1 MLHSVLCLD
10 TRRHLLTTVTVASMP
25 QRGVTL
31 NDVEEAMGS
40 LVESGRAVNTRNV
53 RHALGDRGSL
63 TTIVRHMRDL
73 RARDD
78 EHRITSGTTTGPVLP
93 DPVVQGLMLGAQKHW
108 DALNDAAESIIE
120 QARTQAAEQIQSA
133 SDAEREARAEAAA
146 ARAEQDRTATAL
158 AESEAELGPLRTAHA
173 TLTEEHRA
181 RGVAL
186 ELSLERQRGAESLAE
201 ERRDTIEN
209 MTAALERT
217 AAELDTTR
225 AALERIRTEADAR
238 ERGLLDRIATA
249 ETRHREAESA
259 LAHVRDQLSHAATE
273 LEQTRGE
280 TASMRRRL
288 EEARQTLDVERSEH
302 ADTARNLATHLER
315 CDGLRNALAQSQGHS
330 QSLAAM
336 LERANERAAATE
348 AALRATKAVEA
359 LHRRDHDDG
368 SATSP
373 P

>member
-1 MLHSVLCLD
+1 
-10 TRRHLLTTVTVASMP
+10 MP

-40 LVESGRAVNTRNV
+40 LVESGRSVNTRNV

-73 RARDD
+73 RARD
-78 EHRITSGTTTGPVLP
+78 EEQRITSGTTTGPALP

-120 QARTQAAEQIQSA
+120 QARSQAAAQTQAA

-146 ARAEQDRTATAL
+146 ARAEQERTATAL
-158 AESEAELGPLRTAHA
+158 AESEAEFEALRIAHA

-186 ELSLERQRGAESLAE
+186 KLSLERQRGAESLAE
-201 ERRDTIEN
+201 ERRHTIEN

-217 AAELDTTR
+217 AGELDSTR
-225 AALERIRTEADAR
+225 AALERVRTEADAR
-238 ERGLLDRIATA
+238 ERGLMDRIATA
-249 ETRHREAESA
+249 EDRYREAEQA
-259 LAHVRDQLSHAATE
+259 LTHVREQLSHAATE
-273 LEQTRGE
+273 LEQARGE
-280 TASMRRRL
+280 TASMRRGL
-288 EEARQTLDVERSEH
+288 EETREAFDVERSEH
-302 ADTARNLATHLER
+302 ADTARDLATHRER
-315 CDGLRNALAQSQGHS
+315 CDGLRSALAQSQDHS

-336 LERANERAAATE
+336 LERANERAAAAE
-348 AALRATKAVEA
+348 AALRVTEAVEA
-359 LHRRDHDDG
+359 LHRRVPDDG
-368 SATSP
+368 SAASP